1 MTDNVAVQ
9 TAYAALTLEKI
20 VVSEQTAYAAIIP
33 GLRATITEQTAYVVL
48 TQAASTAKKRRSV
61 IAISS

>member
-1 MTDNVAVQ
+1 MTDTITSQSAF
-9 TAYAALTLEKI
+9 AALTLEKA
-20 VVSEQTAYAAIIP
+20 VVAEQTAYVAIIP
-33 GLRATITEQTAYVVL
+33 GLHATVTEQTAYVVL